1 MRVSAEF
8 DAASF
13 VEKAVEELRRR
24 IGDRRAII
32 AVSGGVDS
40 TTCAALT
47 YRAIGRNLVCV
58 FIDTGFM
65 RKGEPEEVYRRLTAP
80 PLNLPLKLIRAKDRF
95 FKALK
100 GLSDAEQ
107 KRMAFRKTFYE
118 VLSEEARKEG
128 CTVLVQ
134 GTIAP
139 DWIETLGG
147 IKTQHNILEQLGV
160 DTAREYGFDLV
171 EPLVDLYK
179 DQVRAVAR
187 YLGVPVE
194 VSERQPFPGPGL
206 SVRAV
211 GEITEE
217 KVEIAREASWIVEE
231 RLKEFKPSQYFAA
244 VFEDERVDS
253 DRHLKREIARMLK
266 LSEDELQLYCFKA
279 RATGVKG
286 DARAYGKI
294 VGLECW
300 RRLEGGVDVDLFDM
314 AVKRLV
320 HWDPEVTRVLCAV
333 TERCHGK
340 YAVAIRAVMTRDF
353 MTAKVARLPWEV
365 LMEVGKKI
373 LERCPAVSQVFYDVT
388 SKPPATV
395 EFE

>member
-1 MRVSAEF
+1 MSAEF

-13 VEKAVEELRRR
+13 VEKAVEDLRKR
-24 IGDRRAII
+24 IGDRKAII

-80 PLNLPLKLIRAKDRF
+80 PLSLPLKLIRAKDKF
-95 FKALK
+95 FEALR

-107 KRMAFRKTFYE
+107 KRMAFRKTFYD

-160 DTAREYGFDLV
+160 DTAKEYGFELV

-187 YLGVPVE
+187 YLGAPVE

-217 KVEIAREASWIVEE
+217 KVEVAREANWVVEE
-231 RLKEFKPSQYFAA
+231 KLKHFKPSQYFAA
-244 VFEDERVDS
+244 VFEDERS
-253 DRHLKREIARMLK
+253 DLDHLLKRGIAEALK
-266 LSEDELQLYCFKA
+266 LSEEEISLCCFKA

-286 DARAYGKI
+286 DVRAYGKI

-300 RRLEGGVDVDLFDM
+300 RRLEGEVDVDLFDM

-320 HWDPEVTRVLCAV
+320 HRDPEVTRVLCAV
-333 TERCHGK
+333 TRRRQGK
-340 YAVAIRAVMTRDF
+340 YAVAIRAIVTRDF
-353 MTAKVARLPWEV
+353 MTARVAKLPWKV
-365 LMEVGKKI
+365 LMEAGEEI
-373 LERCPAVSQVFYDVT
+373 LEQCPAVSQVFYDVT